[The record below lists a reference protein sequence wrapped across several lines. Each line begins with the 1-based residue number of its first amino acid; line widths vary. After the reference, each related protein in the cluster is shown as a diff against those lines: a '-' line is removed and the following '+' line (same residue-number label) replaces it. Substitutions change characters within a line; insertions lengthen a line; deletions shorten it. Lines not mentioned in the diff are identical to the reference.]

1 MKYKE
6 IRAGMEAG
14 QGTQWLHRVVRA
26 SRYVLVFMLAAV
38 LVFSFY
44 PSDAAQTALR
54 HKIDALKSERDALKG
69 ERDAQVRKLE
79 PVTGR
84 YLQVLHIAPD
94 PLELADLRVAL
105 ALQGVAFTFEGIDLV
120 TKRGLRGIGGVK

>member
-79 PVTGR
+79 WVR
-84 YLQVLHIAPD
+84 SDVQYLEIAARD
-94 PLELADLRVAL
+94 RLG
-105 ALQGVAFTFEGIDLV
+105 LQKDDEFVIRFMSKDAPE
-120 TKRGLRGIGGVK
+120 KK

>member
-6 IRAGMEAG
+6 IRAGIEAG

-26 SRYVLVFMLAAV
+26 SRYVLVFMGAAA
-38 LVFSFY
+38 LVCLFY

-54 HKIDALKSERDALKG
+54 HKIDALKAERDGLKA

-79 PVTGR
+79 WVR
-84 YLQVLHIAPD
+84 SDVKYLEIAARD
-94 PLELADLRVAL
+94 RLG
-105 ALQGVAFTFEGIDLV
+105 LQKDDEFVIRFQSKDAPEA
-120 TKRGLRGIGGVK
+120 K